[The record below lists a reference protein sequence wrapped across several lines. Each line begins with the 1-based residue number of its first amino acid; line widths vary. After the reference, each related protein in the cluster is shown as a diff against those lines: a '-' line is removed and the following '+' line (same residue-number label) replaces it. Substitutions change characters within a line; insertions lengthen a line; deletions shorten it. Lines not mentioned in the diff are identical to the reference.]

1 MRIAFHGRTS
11 EAQNSVS
18 CLRHSV
24 TADVRRYLL
33 TALED
38 PKCCG
43 TTYCLKPEICASIDL
58 NMATEPPSLG
68 GFFIDRFKYDPW

>member
-1 MRIAFHGRTS
+1 MLIAFHGRTS

-18 CLRHSV
+18 CLGHSV

-38 PKCCG
+38 PKYCG
-43 TTYCLKPEICASIDL
+43 TTSCLKPEICASIDL

-68 GFFIDRFKYDPW
+68 GLFIDRWKYDPL

>member
-1 MRIAFHGRTS
+1 MRIAFQGRTS
-11 EAQNSVS
+11 EAQYSMS
-18 CLRHSV
+18 SLRHSV
-24 TADVRRYLL
+24 TADVCRYLL

-38 PKCCG
+38 PKYCG

-68 GFFIDRFKYDPW
+68 GFFIDRWKYDPW